1 MIKIMVVED
10 HEIFRKGII
19 NLLNDIKD
27 VEVIA
32 EAENGKV
39 FLEKIDNLKPD
50 IVFMDI
56 RMPEMDGIEAT
67 KMAVAKNNKL
77 KVVALSMH
85 NEEDYLEKM
94 LEAGAMGFLLK
105 NATMADIE
113 KAIQSVM
120 SGFRFFS
127 EELMNIL
134 ANKYIKKPE
143 PAKEESEFSKR
154 EIEVLQLICEGL
166 TNHQIG
172 EKLFISNRTVDGHRA
187 RMLEK
192 IGTTN
197 TVGLVIYAIK
207 HKLIDL
213 N

>member
-27 VEVIA
+27 VEVMA
-32 EAENGKV
+32 EAENGKD
-39 FLEKIDNLKPD
+39 FLEKIETIKPD

-56 RMPEMDGIEAT
+56 RMPEIDGIEAT
-67 KMAVAKNNKL
+67 KIAIAKNNKL
-77 KVVALSMH
+77 KVIALSMH

-105 NATMADIE
+105 NATMVDIE
-113 KAIQSVM
+113 KAIHSVM
-120 SGFRFFS
+120 QGYRFFS

-143 PAKEESEFSKR
+143 PVKEDSEFSKR
-154 EIEVLQLICEGL
+154 EIEVLQLICDGL

-192 IGTTN
+192 IGAAN

-207 HKLIDL
+207 NKLIKID
-213 N
+213 

>member
-1 MIKIMVVED
+1 MVKIMVVED
-10 HEIFRKGII
+10 HEIFRKGIV

-32 EAENGKV
+32 EAENGKI
-39 FLEKIDNLKPD
+39 FLEKIEEVKPD

-56 RMPEMDGIEAT
+56 RMPELDGIEAT
-67 KMAVAKNNKL
+67 KIAVSKNPKL

-85 NEEDYLEKM
+85 NEEEYLEKM
-94 LEAGAMGFLLK
+94 LEVGAMGFLLK
-105 NATMADIE
+105 NATMIDIE
-113 KAIQSVM
+113 KAINSVM
-120 SGFRFFS
+120 SGYRFFS

-143 PAKEESEFSKR
+143 PTKENSEFSKR
-154 EIEVLQLICEGL
+154 ELEVLQLICEGL
-166 TNHQIG
+166 TNHEIG

-192 IGTTN
+192 IGAAN

-207 HKLIDL
+207 NKLIEID
-213 N
+213 

>member
-1 MIKIMVVED
+1 MVVED

-27 VEVIA
+27 VEVMA
-32 EAENGKV
+32 EAENGKD
-39 FLEKIDNLKPD
+39 FLEKIETIKPD

-56 RMPEMDGIEAT
+56 RMPEIDGIEAT
-67 KMAVAKNNKL
+67 KIAIAKNNKL
-77 KVVALSMH
+77 KVIALSMH

-105 NATMADIE
+105 NATMVDIE
-113 KAIQSVM
+113 KAIHSVM
-120 SGFRFFS
+120 QGYRFFS

-143 PAKEESEFSKR
+143 PVKEDSEFSKR
-154 EIEVLQLICEGL
+154 EIEVLQLICDGL

-192 IGTTN
+192 IGAAN

-207 HKLIDL
+207 NKLIKID
-213 N
+213 